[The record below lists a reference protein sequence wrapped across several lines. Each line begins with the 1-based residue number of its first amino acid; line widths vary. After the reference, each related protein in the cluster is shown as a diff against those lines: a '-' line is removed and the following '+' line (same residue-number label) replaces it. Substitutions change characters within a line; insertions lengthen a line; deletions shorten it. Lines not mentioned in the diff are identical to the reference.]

1 MVGRLLEIPVSVTPT
16 DAIRALRLVGESHG
30 WSMRRLEESR
40 MVHRFAIIMP
50 LSRMTR
56 VLGIEVLE
64 GSARG
69 LSLRT
74 WSNVP
79 GSAGRITWIS
89 IEIPPHLE
97 GDEWKAILD
106 EWSSRL
112 PRCPWQWTFGERSI
126 IGFLLPEYR
135 RSRVHFGHEGIDV
148 KQWTETPTQEVDSA
162 LPKRALSRGSEEE

>member
-1 MVGRLLEIPVSVTPT
+1 MRPLDMVGRLLEIPVSVTPT
-16 DAIRALRLVGESHG
+16 DAIRALRLVGESRE

-97 GDEWKAILD
+97 GDEWKSILD

-112 PRCPWQWTFGERSI
+112 PRCPWHWTFGERSI

-135 RSRVHFGHEGIDV
+135 RSRVHFGREGIDV
-148 KQWTETPTQEVDSA
+148 KQWTEAPT
-162 LPKRALSRGSEEE
+162 EEE